1 MRRNTDVLL
10 FTNFFHILGI
20 EYGVQAY
27 FIFEKAMT
35 DLSNEKE
42 VYGELQSVLNVISV
56 LSVDANGQVEL
67 DDDISSKVNDL
78 NIKFYGDMVLPHN
91 PTTFEEAVKIYRELP
106 SFVTGQNAHSVPMK
120 VYLAPLEKLDPSR
133 AFAEIREISKS
144 LISNIVTIMQELENA
159 KEEAQDLSRSIA
171 ARNFGFIERKVTRFL
186 DLLEQY
192 TLGFQG
198 HIAPLLV
205 EIRGSGKE
213 ESELSSYLQQHF
225 NSPFSK
231 VTLDAWLQS
240 VSEETSLLESFVYQ
254 LQNVT
259 FCKNIGDYYRQLL
272 KNEQVVSLNMY
283 FPNIP
288 DPVLDQMDSFV
299 EDDNSTDN
307 ADVWYHDWPTVKD
320 FDIAIDNFLN
330 YKEVNT
336 GSSGI
341 KFIYSLLP
349 PNRIQKFPYTEI
361 KAIYSWGRRRIKET
375 FVPPDRPIAIQE
387 TVENDT
393 VTIQWEHPLYM
404 TTNFIHHYQII
415 VQQRGSQ
422 NPDDFTEYRYRT
434 VSNETEYQITTPDS
448 SVPYDVY
455 VYGVCRIGRTASSEI
470 LHHSGVDVRLVGGA
484 EICNT
489 RRVYSG
495 RVEVR

>member
-1 MRRNTDVLL
+1 M
-10 FTNFFHILGI
+10 
-20 EYGVQAY
+20 A
-27 FIFEKAMT
+27 

-42 VYGELQSVLNVISV
+42 VYGELQSVLNYISV

-67 DDDISSKVNDL
+67 NDDLSSKVNDL

-91 PTTFEEAVKIYRELP
+91 PTTFEEAVKLYKDLP
-106 SFVTGQNAHSVPMK
+106 SYVTGQNAHSVPMK

-133 AFAEIREISKS
+133 VFAEIREISKF
-144 LISNIVTIMQELENA
+144 LISKIVTIMQELEDA

-171 ARNFGFIERKVTRFL
+171 ARDFSFIQRKVTRFL
-186 DLLEQY
+186 DLLQQY

-231 VTLDAWLQS
+231 FALGAWLQR
-240 VSEETSLLESFVYQ
+240 VKEETSLLESFVYQ

-259 FCKNIGDYYRQLL
+259 FCKNYGDYYRQLL
-272 KNEQVVSLNMY
+272 TNKQVVSLNMY

-288 DPVLDQMDSFV
+288 DPVLAHMNNFPES
-299 EDDNSTDN
+299 DNSTDN
-307 ADVWYHDWPTVKD
+307 ADVWYHDWPTVMD

-330 YKEVNT
+330 YKEVNI
-336 GSSGI
+336 GSSDI

-349 PNRIQKFPYTEI
+349 PDRIQEFPYTEI
-361 KAIYSWGRRRIKET
+361 KAIYSQGRRRTVET

-393 VTIQWEHPLYM
+393 VTVQWDHPLYM

-434 VSNETEYQITTPDS
+434 VSNETEFQITTPDS

-455 VYGVCRIGRTASSEI
+455 VYGVCRIGRIASSEV
-470 LHHSGVDVRLVGGA
+470 LHHSGVAVRLTGGA

-489 RRVYSG
+489 RRAHSG
-495 RVEVR
+495 RVEVRS